1 MYLTIRVF
9 VDHASKGRE
18 VQAPGPISIG
28 LVLLGASVLLSVGIW
43 TKVQTLSSE
52 VGVVLWN
59 NCRNNSGDCPV
70 YHSSLSPDSGIING
84 T

>member
-1 MYLTIRVF
+1 MR
-9 VDHASKGRE
+9 AKGERSRP
-18 VQAPGPISIG
+18 PGPISIG
-28 LVLLGASVLLSVGIW
+28 LVLLAASVLLSVGIW

-59 NCRNNSGDCPV
+59 NCRKKFARGNCPV